1 MLIRAFLGEYL
12 MFIFGPKSS
21 LNMAADF
28 ERFSVKKPLEDLRE
42 YAGLKLQNQLKLL
55 LISDPETDISAAS
68 LSVHCGSLLDPV
80 SLQGL
85 AHYLEHMCFMGSE
98 KVREFCICL

>member
-1 MLIRAFLGEYL
+1 
-12 MFIFGPKSS
+12 
-21 LNMAADF
+21 MAADF
-28 ERFSVKKPLEDLRE
+28 EKFSVKKPREDKRDYL
-42 YAGLKLQNQLKLL
+42 GLKLGNQLKLL
-55 LISDPETDISAAS
+55 LVSDPETDISAAS

-98 KVREFCICL
+98 KVQVWHFYS

>member
-1 MLIRAFLGEYL
+1 
-12 MFIFGPKSS
+12 
-21 LNMAADF
+21 MAADF
-28 ERFSVKKPLEDLRE
+28 EKFSVKKPQEDNRE
-42 YAGLKLQNQLKLL
+42 YVGIKLPNQMRLL

-68 LSVHCGSLLDPV
+68 LSVHCGSLMDPV

-98 KVREFCICL
+98 KVREFCIYL